1 MSSSNTNNQNI
12 KPKSCVYGCG
22 IQIYWNSSVNEY
34 WEVFT
39 KKKHICPNRGN
50 KSSGTTT
57 TITITKDG
65 GITPPSTAQKPR
77 YFNPSARKRTPY
89 ASTCANQ
96 QQPKPK
102 MSNSFEYIQGSIAE
116 IQKKY
121 EILSDIV
128 TEYGGKVHGSQRD
141 RDKTGLIDLMV
152 YYEVPLGQREEVK
165 QKFNQLVRNTM
176 ALQQRN

>member
-1 MSSSNTNNQNI
+1 MASKNNNQNI
-12 KPKSCVYGCG
+12 KPKPCVYGCG
-22 IQIYWNSSVNEY
+22 IQIYWNDLVNEY

-57 TITITKDG
+57 TTTTITKDG

-77 YFNPSARKRTPY
+77 YFNPSARKRTPF
-89 ASTCANQ
+89 ASTFANQ
-96 QQPKPK
+96 QQSKPK
-102 MSNSFEYIQGSIAE
+102 MSNSFEYLQGSITE

-141 RDKTGLIDLMV
+141 RDPKTGLIDLLV
-152 YYEVPLGQREEVK
+152 YYEVPLGQRDEVK
-165 QKFNQLVRNTM
+165 QKFESFVKNELKISHE
-176 ALQQRN
+176 

>member
-1 MSSSNTNNQNI
+1 MTSNNNNQNNI
-12 KPKSCVYGCG
+12 NPKPCVYGCG
-22 IQIYWNSSVNEY
+22 IQIYWNDSVNEY

-57 TITITKDG
+57 TTTITKDG

-89 ASTCANQ
+89 ASFANQ
-96 QQPKPK
+96 QQSKLK
-102 MSNSFEYIQGSIAE
+102 MSNSLEYLQGSITE

-141 RDKTGLIDLMV
+141 RDPKTGLIDLLV
-152 YYEVPLGQREEVK
+152 YYEVPLGQRDEVK
-165 QKFNQLVRNTM
+165 NKLSNSIVTKLNK
-176 ALQQRN
+176 